1 MDNKLLVLYYDNGIK
16 QIFHK
21 CFIESGIQCR
31 SWLKNTAAFIV
42 FRLAKE
48 VKKIEKMC
56 GNSLYY
62 YPEDYEGLI
71 ILFDTKLPDIY
82 LRMVRQKNPDA
93 RIILWY
99 WNEIQSQSRL
109 KLAASLG
116 IDTWSYSPADC
127 KKYDLLYNS
136 QFLFDSVAVRFRS
149 LRDQQE
155 MQGEKSFIFI
165 GREKGRADQ
174 IRMISEEIQ
183 KCGWGCETEF
193 RSSYI
198 SDRPKD
204 KNLKYKI
211 WCHYD
216 EYIDLVLKYR
226 GILDVAYQPNSGL
239 SLRTLESI
247 FFHKKL
253 ITTNPLVKAYEF
265 YDENNIYVWG
275 HSDMSLDEFLSRP
288 YRPVPD
294 SICQTYLISSWIS
307 RFFTYY
313 GLNAGSSEQLNSGS

>member
-31 SWLKNTAAFIV
+31 SWLKNNAAFAAFSLMTI
-42 FRLAKE
+42 
-48 VKKIEKMC
+48 VKKIRKFC

-62 YPEDYEGLI
+62 YPENYDGLI
-71 ILFDTKLPDIY
+71 ILFDTKLSEIY
-82 LRMVRQKNPDA
+82 LRTIRQKNPEA

-99 WNEIQSQSRL
+99 WNEIQHQRL
-109 KLAASLG
+109 LKFAASLQ

-136 QFLFDSVAVRFRS
+136 QFFFDSAAERYRS
-149 LRDQQE
+149 LRDQQK
-155 MQGEKSFIFI
+155 MQGKKSFIFI
-165 GREKGRADQ
+165 GREKGRAEQ

-183 KCGWGCETEF
+183 KCGWACETEF
-193 RSSYI
+193 RASYM

-204 KNLKYKI
+204 KRLKYKI

-216 EYIDLVLKYR
+216 EYLENVLEYS

-253 ITTNPLVKAYEF
+253 ITTNPLVKDCDF

-275 HSDMSLDEFLSRP
+275 HSDMSLSEFLSRP

-294 SICQTYLISSWIS
+294 SICQPYLISSWAS
-307 RFFTYY
+307 RFFAYY
-313 GLNAGSSEQLNSGS
+313 ESEAGISQ